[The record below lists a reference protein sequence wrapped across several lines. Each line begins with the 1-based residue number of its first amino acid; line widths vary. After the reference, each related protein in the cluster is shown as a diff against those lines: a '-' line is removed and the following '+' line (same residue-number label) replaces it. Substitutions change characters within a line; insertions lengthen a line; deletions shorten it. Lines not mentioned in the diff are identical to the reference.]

1 MQFGNLYLRNEVWE
15 NAKTIT
21 LDDFTISAKLSYEQW
36 RWKWLETID
45 QVSKSVEWRKCKCWR

>member
-1 MQFGNLYLRNEVWE
+1 MQFGILYLRNEVWE

-45 QVSKSVEWRKCKCWR
+45 QMSKSVEWRKC